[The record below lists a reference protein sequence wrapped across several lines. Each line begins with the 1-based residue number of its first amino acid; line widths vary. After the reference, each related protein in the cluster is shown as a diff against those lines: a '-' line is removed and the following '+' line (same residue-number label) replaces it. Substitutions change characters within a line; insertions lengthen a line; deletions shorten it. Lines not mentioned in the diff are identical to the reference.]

1 MNDKTATVSLSLS
14 LCKWLSQI
22 AGQCSAHPEPEPSP
36 VIIILSIG
44 ELLSVRAPGP
54 QTTLRVERRQNDS
67 QTVAFTPNLPSRWEN
82 VSVWKCEVPTVPLY
96 FSSEWLYYLLHQCRG
111 NRGDE
116 VQVLRGIHHLL
127 HILRYRW
134 VSEWV
139 FIQFTSSGFVWT
151 FLGSNEFF
159 RNQKKAKQK
168 CLHSKSG
175 LEKLPPKPFMDL
187 SEVN

>member
-1 MNDKTATVSLSLS
+1 MIRLRQSLSLS

-134 VSEWV
+134 VWINSIYLVWIRRDFLTQLPPFWTRVSFFEMPKKG
-139 FIQFTSSGFVWT
+139 FTSS
-151 FLGSNEFF
+151 LGL
-159 RNQKKAKQK
+159 RT
-168 CLHSKSG
+168 
-175 LEKLPPKPFMDL
+175 PPL
-187 SEVN
+187 WINSR